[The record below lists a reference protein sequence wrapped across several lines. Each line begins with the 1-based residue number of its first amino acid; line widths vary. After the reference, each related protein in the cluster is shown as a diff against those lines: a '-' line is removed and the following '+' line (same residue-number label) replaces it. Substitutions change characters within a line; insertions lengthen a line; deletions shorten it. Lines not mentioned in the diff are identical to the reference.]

1 VTAVGVVGHVELVE
15 FARVH
20 HVPRSGEIVHASST
34 WETAAGGGAVA
45 AVELAEL
52 AGGADFFTGLGADDA
67 GERALRSLASH
78 PGLRLHAGRRQ
89 AAQRRV
95 LTFVEPSGERT
106 ITVLGPRMGPLHA
119 DPLPWDA
126 LAGLDGVYF
135 TAGDADALRAAR
147 AAAVLVATPRA
158 RETLLEA
165 HVQIDALVLSAR
177 DAGEQLDPASLN
189 PPPRHV
195 VRTLGSEGGE
205 WEAAGGESGSW
216 AAVAPPGPIADT
228 YGAGDCFAAGLTFA
242 LARGD
247 GIQQA
252 VELGAQRGAACLTR
266 DGPHGS

>member
-1 VTAVGVVGHVELVE
+1 MTAVGVVGHVELVE
-15 FARVH
+15 FARVD

-45 AVELAEL
+45 AVELAGL
-52 AGGADFFTGLGADDA
+52 AGGAEFFTALGGDDA

-78 PGLRLHAGRRQ
+78 PDLRLHAARRK

-106 ITVLGPRMGPLHA
+106 ITVLGPRMGPLRT
-119 DPLPWDA
+119 DPLPWET
-126 LAGLDGVYF
+126 LADLDGVYF

-147 AAAVLVATPRA
+147 AARVLVATPRA

-177 DAGEQLDPASLN
+177 DAGEQLDPGSLD

-205 WEAAGGESGSW
+205 WGAATGESGRWSP
-216 AAVAPPGPIADT
+216 APLPGSIADS

-247 GIQQA
+247 GIQEA